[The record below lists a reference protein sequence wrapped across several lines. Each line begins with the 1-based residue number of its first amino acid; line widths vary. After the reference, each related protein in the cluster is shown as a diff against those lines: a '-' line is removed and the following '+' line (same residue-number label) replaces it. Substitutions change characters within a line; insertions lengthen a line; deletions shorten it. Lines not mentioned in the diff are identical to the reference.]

1 VRRSRCIRVSW
12 FHLPGLACLLIVAS
26 LLVSLISQKVAHAQS
41 SGLSAATSGPK
52 AEIVDGVPLVPAT
65 KEQQGE
71 CERFADHLKRSAPCP
86 GLLPDPIPVSPTSAA
101 TLCPGDYGALGEG
114 SCGPAGIEVNRN
126 LFELSQSNFQVP
138 AGYVGVS
145 YEQNNGA
152 VTPETSISGGPL
164 GHFVFMSGT
173 DMQQIMTN
181 SSKKGVAPV
190 PPYCSPLA
198 PSDQIRVHGHLAKLY
213 QCADAS
219 NTVTQIQIVEGH
231 TLLVWNDAGTT
242 CEVSF
247 HGHSQVNIDLDA
259 AVANATVLVSPGR
272 RR

>member
-1 VRRSRCIRVSW
+1 VRRARVIRVSS
-12 FHLPGLACLLIVAS
+12 FHLSGSACLLIVAS
-26 LLVSLISQKVAHAQS
+26 LLVSLMSPKIALAQS
-41 SGLSAATSGPK
+41 SGLSAAASGPK
-52 AEIVDGVPLVPAT
+52 AKMVDGVPLVPTT
-65 KEQQGE
+65 KEQRGQ

-86 GLLPDPIPVSPTSAA
+86 GLLPDPIPVSPTTAA

-114 SCGPAGIEVNRN
+114 SCGPAGIEIAGN
-126 LFELSQSNFQVP
+126 LLEVSQSNFQVP
-138 AGYVGVS
+138 ASYVGVS

-152 VTPETSISGGPL
+152 VTPDTSISGGPL

-173 DMQQIMTN
+173 DMQHVMTN
-181 SSKKGVAPV
+181 SSRNSVTPV
-190 PPYCSPLA
+190 PPYCQPLSS
-198 PSDQIRVHGHLAKLY
+198 SDQISVHGHVAKLY

-219 NTVTQIQIVEGH
+219 NSVTEIQIVEGH
-231 TLLVWNDAGTT
+231 TLLVWSDAGTT

-247 HGHSQVNIDLDA
+247 HGDSQVNIDLDV